1 MSNHELKKQLQLA
14 IVGICI
20 VAITGGLGR
29 FAYTPIIPYMQSS
42 LSLTSTDI
50 GVIASSNYFSI
61 QYSRA
66 MFVKRNKY
74 FWSV

>member
-1 MSNHELKKQLQLA
+1 MSNRELKKQLQLA

-29 FAYTPIIPYMQSS
+29 FAYTPIIPYMQNS

-50 GVIASSNYFSI
+50 GVIASSNYFDSL
-61 QYSRA
+61 R
-66 MFVKRNKY
+66 FVA
-74 FWSV
+74 